1 MQVVQSYNNLEY
13 DIEEGLRGS
22 RYDHLEKLL
31 AEITGA
37 EAALVVNNNA
47 AAVMLVLNTLCK
59 GKEAIVSRGQL
70 VEIGGSFRIPD
81 VMELSGAKLKEVG
94 TTNKT
99 HLFDYENNINE
110 NTGALM
116 KIHTSNYKIIGFTQ
130 EVSAENLQK
139 LGAKFKIPVVEDLG
153 SGALI
158 DFSKYGFIYEP
169 TVQES
174 VKNNIDV
181 ITFSGDK
188 MLGGPQAGF
197 IIGKKE
203 YIDKM
208 KKNQLTRALRVGK
221 MTIAAIEATLKLYLS
236 ENKAINEIPTL
247 YMMLSSK
254 EVHKSRAKIL
264 MDILN
269 ESCKSLDFR
278 IQEDFSKVGGGSLPT
293 EKIETWV
300 LQIRNQEISINKLEK
315 RLRENSIPIIARISE
330 DALIMDLRTIMDE
343 DFDEIVS
350 ALRKIEETL
359 TRL

>member
-1 MQVVQSYNNLEY
+1 VQSYNNLEY
-13 DIEEGLRGS
+13 DIKEGARGS
-22 RYDHLEKLL
+22 RYDHLEKLV

-37 EAALVVNNNA
+37 EAALIVNNNA

-81 VMELSGAKLKEVG
+81 VMELSGAKLMEVG

-110 NTGALM
+110 NTGVLM

-139 LGAKFKIPVVEDLG
+139 VGEKFKIPVVEDLG

-158 DFSKYGFIYEP
+158 DFSKYGFIHEP

-221 MTIAAIEATLKLYLS
+221 MTIAAIEATLKLYSS
-236 ENKAINEIPTL
+236 ESKAINEIPTL

-254 EVHKSRAKIL
+254 ETHKDRAEIL
-264 MDILN
+264 MNRLKK
-269 ESCKSLDFR
+269 SCKTFEFT
-278 IQEDFSKVGGGSLPT
+278 IQEEYSKVGGGSLPT

-300 LQIRNQEISINKLEK
+300 LKIKNQEISTNNLEK

-350 ALRKIEETL
+350 ALTQI
-359 TRL
+359 